1 MNESNTTATAAP
13 RFVRAPAQRVT
24 AADCDDKPERAGRR
38 WRLHRRTSSFARDII
53 CAFRM
58 RSICCRAVVLLG
70 AMVFNAPGAQLFV
83 ESAQSGAGGCVVI
96 VVSLA
101 TGGRQIAGVQF
112 DFQYDPSAFTLS
124 PVVDEQARAAG
135 KGLYLS
141 RPSNGQQRA
150 MIIGWN
156 QTPFTDGKLIS
167 VLANIRDDAP
177 NGLYEL
183 QLNNPVA
190 VDAAGDPVPIFG
202 ASGAITVQGPAGTAP
217 PVVAAG
223 VLNSAS
229 LLSGAVSP
237 GELLTIIGAGIG
249 PPSPV
254 ALPFAGPGVI
264 ATGVSGVSV
273 TFDGIAAPILYADR
287 NQLNIVAPF
296 AISGNVTTQM
306 AIVNGQKAL
315 PPVTLEVAPA
325 NPGIFT
331 VNSSG
336 AGPASVLNENGSIN
350 SPSNPAA
357 RGSVI
362 AIYATGAGLL
372 NPPSADGHIT
382 SNLASTAAPVSV
394 TIAGASAEV
403 LYAGAAPEM
412 VAGVAQI
419 NARVPVEIPPS
430 SSTPVKVKIGEVESP
445 DGVTI
450 AVQ

>member
-1 MNESNTTATAAP
+1 M
-13 RFVRAPAQRVT
+13 
-24 AADCDDKPERAGRR
+24 
-38 WRLHRRTSSFARDII
+38 
-53 CAFRM
+53 AFH
-58 RSICCRAVVLLG
+58 
-70 AMVFNAPGAQLFV
+70 APGAQLFV

-112 DFQYDPSAFTLS
+112 DFQYDPSAFMLS
-124 PVVDEQARAAG
+124 PVVDEQARVAG
-135 KGLYLS
+135 KSIYLS

-150 MIIGWN
+150 IIIGWN
-156 QTPFTDGKLIS
+156 QTPLADGKLLS
-167 VLANIRDDAP
+167 VFANIRDDAP
-177 NGLYEL
+177 NGSYGLL
-183 QLNNPVA
+183 LSNPVA

-202 ASGAITVQGPAGTAP
+202 ASGAITVQAPAGSAP
-217 PVVAAG
+217 PVVAAS

-237 GELLTIIGAGIG
+237 GELLTIIGSGIG

-254 ALPFAGPGVI
+254 ALSFAGPGVI
-264 ATGVSGVSV
+264 ATGVSGLSV
-273 TFDGIAAPILYADR
+273 TFDGTAAPILYADR

-296 AISGNVTTQM
+296 AISGNATTQM

-331 VNSSG
+331 LNSTG

-372 NPPSADGHIT
+372 NPPSADGQIT

-403 LYAGAAPEM
+403 LYAGAAPDM
-412 VAGVAQI
+412 VAGVVQI
-419 NARVPVEIPPS
+419 NARVPIEIPPS
-430 SSTPVKVKIGEVESP
+430 SSTPVKLKIGGVESP